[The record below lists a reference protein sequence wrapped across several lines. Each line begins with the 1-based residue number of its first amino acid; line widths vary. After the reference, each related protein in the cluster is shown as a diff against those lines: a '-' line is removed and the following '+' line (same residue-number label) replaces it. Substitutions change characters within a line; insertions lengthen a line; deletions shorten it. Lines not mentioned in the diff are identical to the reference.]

1 MKCYQ
6 RWSTETLKNE
16 KENLL
21 YFIED
26 WERTLANTI
35 SLLILFSLSHSIKNA
50 KEDIHAID
58 AELCYREVHSK

>member
-6 RWSTETLKNE
+6 RWSTETLKHE

-21 YFIED
+21 YFVED
-26 WERTLANTI
+26 WERTLANTK
-35 SLLILFSLSHSIKNA
+35 SRLIRFSLNHSIKRA

-58 AELCYREVHSK
+58 AELFYREHHSI